1 MINIAERL
9 KVEAQVK
16 SGGGDDAASSAQLAG
31 AEIQADNQVAAY
43 PATNLILDGGRYF
56 VEIQKK

>member
-16 SGGGDDAASSAQLAG
+16 SRGSEDAAPSMQPTG
-31 AEIQADNQVAAY
+31 AEQADNKVAAY
-43 PATNLILDGGRYF
+43 PAKNLILDGGRYF
-56 VEIQKK
+56 VGNHEK